1 MKKCFLS
8 TYYHPSCMVCLVGA
22 ASLLSGLELV
32 MVQLY
37 VQSIYNNCA
46 IQNIEISSIISW
58 LIELMDETSK

>member
-1 MKKCFLS
+1 
-8 TYYHPSCMVCLVGA
+8 MVYLVGGA

-37 VQSIYNNCA
+37 VQSIYDNCT
-46 IQNIEISSIISW
+46 IQNLEISLRGACPMPEISSIISW

>member
-8 TYYHPSCMVCLVGA
+8 TYHPSCMVYLVGGA

-37 VQSIYNNCA
+37 VQSIYDNCT
-46 IQNIEISSIISW
+46 IQNLEISLRGAC
-58 LIELMDETSK
+58 LIHLVCM